1 MSGTITTRV
10 VVTMSAYSG
19 KYVDSI
25 DSGKISVS
33 QTGVGE
39 DSFLMSVG
47 TGAAEQVDLSRLTN
61 PGICVLRN
69 LCPSGYDIEAGPS
82 GNLFIEI
89 PQYMAVSLPLKD
101 AATVFVQSIGSG
113 DALLEVKVYEK

>member
-1 MSGTITTRV
+1 
-10 VVTMSAYSG
+10 MSAYSG
-19 KYVDSI
+19 KYVDSM
-25 DSGKISVS
+25 DSGKISVA

-69 LCPSGYDIEAGPS
+69 LCPSGYGIEAGPS

-89 PQYMAVSLPLKD
+89 PQYMAVPLPLKD
-101 AATVFVQSIGSG
+101 AATVFVQSVGSG